1 MNAADSTTGPTMGDG
16 QTFLELPL
24 FPLGVV
30 LFPGGV
36 RSLKVFEPRY
46 LDMAAACLR
55 RQSPFGICL
64 IASGSEVG
72 QPAIPHAVGTLAHI
86 TEVDVPQLGIMILV
100 VRGGSRF
107 RIERQS
113 LATGGLLRAQV
124 RLLDEAPARPLP
136 PAQHTLCSL
145 LQKLAAERKQ
155 SQLPEPHAFDDA
167 SWVGYRLTEM
177 LPLQPL
183 AKQKL
188 LELEDPLLRLQALSI
203 WLSQRTPI
211 NRR

>member
-1 MNAADSTTGPTMGDG
+1 MNDADSATGSTADNG
-16 QTFLELPL
+16 QASLELPL
-24 FPLGVV
+24 FPLGAV

-36 RSLKVFEPRY
+36 CSLKVFEPRY
-46 LDMAAACLR
+46 LDMVATCLR

-72 QPAIPHAVGTLAHI
+72 QPAIPHPVGTLAHI
-86 TEVDVPQLGIMILV
+86 AEVEVPQLGIMMLV
-100 VRGGSRF
+100 VRGGRRF

-113 LATGGLLRAQV
+113 RAAGGLLRAVV
-124 RLLDEAPARPLP
+124 RVLDEAPARPLP
-136 PAQHTLCSL
+136 PAQQALCSL
-145 LQKLAAERKQ
+145 LQKLAAEHKR
-155 SQLPEPHAFDDA
+155 SQLPEPQAFDDA

-203 WLSQRTPI
+203 WLSQRTPTH
-211 NRR
+211 RR